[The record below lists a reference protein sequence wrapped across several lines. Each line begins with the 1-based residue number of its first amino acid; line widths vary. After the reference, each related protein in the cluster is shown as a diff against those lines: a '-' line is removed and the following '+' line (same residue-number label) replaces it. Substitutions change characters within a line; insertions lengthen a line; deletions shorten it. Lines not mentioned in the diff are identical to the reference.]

1 MQIDK
6 TPRYIRSVK
15 KIIKS
20 HKLTQN
26 EIDEVENIF
35 ETNPYNP
42 SLHFK
47 PIVCKKD
54 KYRYSIRVPNSQYRI
69 LVTLLDDIA
78 YLVVLV
84 NHIDYD
90 KNNKDC

>member
-6 TPRYIRSVK
+6 TP
-15 KIIKS
+15 
-20 HKLTQN
+20 KLTKN

-35 ETNPYNP
+35 KTNPYNP

-47 PIVCKKD
+47 LIVCKKD
-54 KYRYSIRVPNSQYRI
+54 KSRYSIRVPNSQYRI
-69 LVTLLDDIA
+69 LITLLDDIA

-84 NHIDYD
+84 NHSDYD